1 MNVRLFEEVSQLSQR
16 LQVENADLK
25 EDLHCNGRASLLGT
39 SPALAR
45 VMRGGSE
52 RVAPT
57 DASVLLHGETGTG
70 KELLARAIHDLSPR
84 EVRVRSSRSTAP
96 QSLPPSS
103 KVSSSA
109 TKRVHSPEPPV
120 YRSGDSSS
128 RKAEPSFWMRLANS
142 LSTRRPS
149 YCA

>member
-57 DASVLLHGETGTG
+57 GV
-70 KELLARAIHDLSPR
+70 
-84 EVRVRSSRSTAP
+84 
-96 QSLPPSS
+96 
-103 KVSSSA
+103 
-109 TKRVHSPEPPV
+109 
-120 YRSGDSSS
+120 
-128 RKAEPSFWMRLANS
+128 
-142 LSTRRPS
+142 
-149 YCA
+149 